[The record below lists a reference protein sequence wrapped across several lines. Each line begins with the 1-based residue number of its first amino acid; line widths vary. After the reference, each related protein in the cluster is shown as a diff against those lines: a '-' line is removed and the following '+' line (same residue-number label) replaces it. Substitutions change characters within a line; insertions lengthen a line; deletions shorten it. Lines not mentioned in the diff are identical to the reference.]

1 MIIPWSVDHPQEKL
15 QLLDTFINLESSYC
29 HWSWRPIK
37 EKIMFT
43 VRGGCIILGLMVFFF
58 SCKFLAKLTGKSS
71 KYSSNHINGYPQS
84 SITLSH
90 FSSSQSK
97 ALLILP
103 NPNSTHYQT
112 QLRRSFTHTHQKS
125 SRLHKK
131 KGLKKS
137 CQKSLNFNF
146 YIHWNILFVSIKP
159 LKNSK
164 NS

>member
-1 MIIPWSVDHPQEKL
+1 MIIPWSADHPQEKL
-15 QLLDTFINLESSYC
+15 QLFDTFINPESSYC
-29 HWSWRPIK
+29 YWSWRPIK
-37 EKIMFT
+37 EKIMCT

-58 SCKFLAKLTGKSS
+58 SCKFLIKLTGKSS

-97 ALLILP
+97 ALLI
-103 NPNSTHYQT
+103 TKIIYT
-112 QLRRSFTHTHQKS
+112 KKKKRRS
-125 SRLHKK
+125 SRLHKT

-146 YIHWNILFVSIKP
+146 YIHWNILLVSIKP